1 MKAWGLAIIGAV
13 LAGGYRAAALQ
24 GEWGLTSEHSWR
36 AAGSVMAFAIIGLM
50 VGLVIGMI
58 VSPGQPK

>member
-1 MKAWGLAIIGAV
+1 MKAWALAIVGAV
-13 LAGGYRAAALQ
+13 VAGGYRAAKVQAD
-24 GEWGLTSEHSWR
+24 WGLTSEHSWR

-58 VSPGQPK
+58 VSPSQPK